1 MDIISKFNNQE
12 LIFIWY
18 LLIINI
24 ISFFTFGI
32 DKSKSEKDK
41 WRIKEST
48 MIILSVFGGSSG
60 GIIGMIIFKHKTNK
74 KKFYIG
80 IPVIFLI
87 NKIVELF
94 IFGCIK

>member
-1 MDIISKFNNQE
+1 MGIISKFNNQE
-12 LIFIWY
+12 LIFMWY

-41 WRIKEST
+41 WRIKESA
-48 MIILSVFGGSSG
+48 MIILSALGGSSG
-60 GIIGMIIFKHKTNK
+60 SIIGMVIFKHKINK
-74 KKFYIG
+74 RKFYIG